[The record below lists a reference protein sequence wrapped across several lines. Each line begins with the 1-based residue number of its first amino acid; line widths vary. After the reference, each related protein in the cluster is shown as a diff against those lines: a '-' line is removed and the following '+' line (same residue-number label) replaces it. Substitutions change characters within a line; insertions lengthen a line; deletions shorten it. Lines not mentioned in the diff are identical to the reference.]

1 MHAPVLLVLFCTLA
15 AAAVKWDN
23 VTATTENGDIIFW
36 DESPNVPRFA
46 WYYDRVPK
54 IGLSDAVST
63 KNAYYFSLNLTFA
76 QEFDGLQIEIQVG
89 TKGRLLAYTAPIDK
103 PRANHFVV
111 LQDWLVSRNGWE
123 ATDLYCGG
131 FALIIHAEA
140 PISSITASLGL
151 QEDMAARD
159 AEKAVCVHQD
169 SMLFVDHF
177 RRWTFVCRYS
187 IIPTLISVSLLLCC
201 TVCVICA
208 CIRCMSSKS
217 SLTYH
222 GLATAPVNSPVV

>member
-36 DESPNVPRFA
+36 DESPNMPRFA

-76 QEFDGLQIEIQVG
+76 EEFDGLQIEIQVG

-111 LQDWLVSRNGWE
+111 LQDWLVSRNGW
-123 ATDLYCGG
+123 DLLRRLRPYYPRGSPN
-131 FALIIHAEA
+131 L
-140 PISSITASLGL
+140 
-151 QEDMAARD
+151 
-159 AEKAVCVHQD
+159 
-169 SMLFVDHF
+169 VDH
-177 RRWTFVCRYS
+177 RLARPARGHGS
-187 IIPTLISVSLLLCC
+187 
-201 TVCVICA
+201 A
-208 CIRCMSSKS
+208 RC
-217 SLTYH
+217 
-222 GLATAPVNSPVV
+222 